1 MSCTIKESVQNF
13 KDAFEKKIVGNSK
26 TVKLSNSKT
35 TVIITPSSS
44 SRTVNTSD
52 KAYRMAEKQIKAL
65 DVLSKEYLGLKGSFR
80 PGKIEVSPDG
90 VVSYT
95 IRPPFNM
102 YREILKK
109 KESIEKL
116 EASEAMKSQE
126 KIKSTEKIKKNI
138 EENLPKGSLKN
149 LVVQGLE
156 KEIQEEKNLFNYSQE
171 VIDELAQDSYF
182 NDYPLPEE
190 GGDALYNLY
199 DDLQEQQNES
209 MEILFGDNVEPVS
222 DRVKEESLSSYAG
235 HLIRYKEK
243 LIERL
248 QAKRKV
254 LLEDLRATDELIE
267 DAVREKYLS
276 DVNSIDSF
284 IQRNYKDIKALK
296 TKQEDIMID
305 TLKKEIAD
313 IYTDLQGSP
322 EEVLS
327 AIANKNLFSRLE
339 LLERFIPSALSET
352 SKDYDES
359 FKEFFETN
367 EYGDFKGGLSFAF
380 TENPKIVASLRK
392 SVDQIR
398 AALDNQID
406 NIILEMVSQNSIF
419 LSKMSDVRG
428 DAARLSMED
437 FKKLLE
443 TELRDLNIFESNLTS
458 IIENDSSMEEYL
470 ARAELLME
478 TKTEHTANRKMAKKA
493 QESYEKAVSTVEG
506 LVSSGKIS
514 TKNRT
519 PRQVLSD
526 MMYDKT
532 SFGKKIIDKFSSSY
546 NRLLEDIKAQT
557 KAIKLANGLE
567 AEELFIKKMQT
578 ISLQHDV
585 IKPHMLRVIKE
596 RIEQNPNM
604 QSKLA
609 YFENVSEEEMDKYE
623 QELKEKLGYDF
634 DRQVDKIYNSLLNWE
649 FTENAALTGIVSQ
662 DLKRIYEDSP
672 WDFAKNFD
680 SLVSDLELGI
690 TSNIYTEYENPD
702 GERKKTFNN
711 PPLKNMF
718 LIPKGNPTTNPNHFN
733 QDFERDINSNQDI
746 YNAWRDISEYIND
759 YSIPRLGQKY
769 NTITRARKD
778 SLELLAAIKNSKDR
792 VWTGMNVKSLKNLF
806 SFLFDS
812 SIRER
817 FSRSGVHYQN
827 SNGITSHFSNESLQ
841 DIELR
846 TKSITAKYT
855 YDELKRELQKEGI
868 NTYISEGDFF
878 IQKANDPAYKVIK
891 TEQDTEETFK
901 KKSANMQARIAREYF
916 KLMARSLA
924 TQEIHAAFNTDVLEN
939 AMAQGNMAA
948 LQRGNEKALSTVK
961 MLQSFMQKR
970 NLRGSTEKEGNLKV
984 SKRKRADK
992 RFNTW
997 IETDIK
1003 NNKKG
1008 LNKTVVREPDTGDF
1022 ELDAELSQNSG
1033 NRDEQVKASNA
1044 LNRTIS
1050 NIKDAANIENYDPK
1064 TNKGKLAINV
1074 LRKFKFYEE
1083 AQKEYL
1089 DTLQSVLDGKL
1100 QTPDFSF
1107 KILED
1112 IDGIVR
1118 KVNYTTDYDAEGN
1131 LRYIKKHQVK
1141 ESDENGAE
1149 QISTKTFV
1157 ITEEEYSHALGT
1169 HFTSAA
1175 ARMGRDLT
1183 IAGVLNNL
1191 SSTFSFASLA
1201 FSVFTGSK
1209 NRAEGKISGALES
1222 ERQGKEQGKAFRSAN
1237 HFMSGYNSYRVLG
1250 KKAYSVS
1257 KAQKAQFRT
1266 LDLLAEEL
1274 DILQDKKDF
1283 IQRMSNA
1290 KENPLLTAF
1299 GPGID
1304 LPERKNQL
1312 PFLIKNASEMFV
1324 KDKDG
1329 NPISVFENGEFQIYI
1344 PGTLKLKPEFREG
1357 PEGKKNIE
1365 IWENFGANMRVRGQ
1379 ANPIHDL
1386 IAKTTADIINSQGNF
1401 SDQDSLAIFQKPLGS
1416 VLLLFNRWFGSRMNR
1431 MFITKEH
1438 LNPITGME
1446 GVEATM
1452 GVKRMFSSAPLIGGY
1467 GALLALQVA
1476 TPGVAGTVAL
1486 SSMITGAMVSAVRS
1500 RLNGGEFR
1508 PSQQYLIESAAL
1520 TVETLARTINFPMQ
1534 FFRSSKNLNFID
1546 SEWYGK
1552 ISPLE
1557 KALREDKISP
1567 LQATRVRVAS
1577 ASLATSLGMSLSFL
1591 GLRMA
1596 LNSTLID
1603 YLIDNI
1609 TAPDDDDDEKELQ
1622 RKRSLEFTL
1631 YTIQNT
1637 LGYGLENVNNNLQG
1651 SAFGEFNFINF
1662 MKDKTNLPLL
1672 GSLMKLQREVES
1684 FGGDEYDGDGPSY
1697 LTSAF
1702 AILNAMGI
1710 SSVPSIVGNT
1720 INFYNTEGKE
1730 GRIGFMHNKV
1740 YMPGTWTNKT
1750 YIKSQMTSEDVI
1762 RNLFNKNGF
1771 GLRNKIKDAHINRSA
1786 KEEGIWIKNFDGQ
1799 YDSFIS
1805 AADNKNKYLSK
1816 KENETYLEMAIRVRK
1831 ELESDET
1838 IKKDNPDLIK
1848 KLDEEIAHAQD
1859 KFEAEEAFKEKYYNE
1874 GQKSKENY
1882 DPSKKYKAT
1891 KSEIENFNKRLQEY
1905 EDKIESSYK

>member
-1 MSCTIKESVQNF
+1 MSCTIKESVQKF
-13 KDAFEKKIVGNSK
+13 KNAFEKKIVGNSK
-26 TVKLSNSKT
+26 TVKLSNGGA

-44 SRTVNTSD
+44 SKNVNTSD

-65 DVLSKEYLGLKGSFR
+65 DALSKEYLGLRGGFR

-90 VVSYT
+90 IVSYN

-102 YREILKK
+102 YRELLKK
-109 KESIEKL
+109 KESVEKL
-116 EASEAMKSQE
+116 EVAEAKRSQE
-126 KIKSTEKIKKNI
+126 KIENTEKLKKDV
-138 EENLPKGSLKN
+138 EEVLPEGSLKDFI
-149 LVVQGLE
+149 VQGLQE
-156 KEIQEEKNLFNYSQE
+156 EVQEEKNLFNYSQE
-171 VIDELAQDSYF
+171 VIDELAQDSYL

-199 DDLQEQQNES
+199 DDMQEQQEES
-209 MEILFGDNVEPVS
+209 METLFGNNVELVS
-222 DRVKEESLSSYAG
+222 DKVKEESLSSYAG

-254 LLEDLRATDELIE
+254 LLEDLRATDEVIE

-276 DVNSIDSF
+276 DVNTIDSF

-296 TKQEDIMID
+296 TKKEDIMID
-305 TLKKEIAD
+305 ILKKEIAD

-322 EEVLS
+322 EEILS
-327 AIANKNLFSRLE
+327 AIANKNLFSRIE
-339 LLERFIPSALSET
+339 LLEKFIPSALSES

-359 FKEFFETN
+359 FKEFFETA
-367 EYGDFKGGLSFAF
+367 EYGDYKGGLSFAF
-380 TENPKIVASLRK
+380 TENPNIVASLKK
-392 SVDQIR
+392 SLVQIR
-398 AALDNQID
+398 ASLNNQID

-428 DAARLSMED
+428 DASKLSMED

-443 TELRDLNIFESNLTS
+443 TELRDLNIFEANLTS

-478 TKTEHTANRKMAKKA
+478 TRTEHTVNKNMAKKA
-493 QESYEKAVSTVEG
+493 QESYDKAISAVEG
-506 LVSSGKIS
+506 LISSGRVSAKG
-514 TKNRT
+514 RT

-526 MMYDKT
+526 MMYDRA
-532 SFGKKIIDKFSSSY
+532 SLGKKIIDKFSSSY
-546 NRLLEDIKAQT
+546 NRLLGDLKAQT
-557 KAIKLANGLE
+557 KAIKLTNGLE
-567 AEELFIKKMQT
+567 AEQLFIKKMQT
-578 ISLQHDV
+578 IALQHDV

-604 QSKLA
+604 QNKLV
-609 YFENVSEEEMDKYE
+609 YFDGVSEQEMDEYE
-623 QELKEKLGYDF
+623 KELREKLGYDF

-649 FTENAALTGIVSQ
+649 FTENAALTGVVSQ

-680 SLVSDLELGI
+680 SLTSELELGI
-690 TSNIYTEYENPD
+690 TSNIYTEYENPN
-702 GERKKTFNN
+702 GEKRKTFNN
-711 PPLKNMF
+711 PPLRNMF
-718 LIPKGNPTTNPNHFN
+718 LIPKGNPQDNPGHFN

-746 YNAWRDISEYIND
+746 YNAWRDISEYINE

-778 SLELLAAIKNSKDR
+778 SLELLAAIKNSKDK
-792 VWTGMNVKSLKNLF
+792 VWTGMNVQSLKNLF
-806 SFLFDS
+806 NFLFDS
-812 SIRER
+812 SIREK

-846 TKSITAKYT
+846 TKSIIAKYT
-855 YDELKRELQKEGI
+855 YDELRKELQKEGVE
-868 NTYISEGDFF
+868 TYISEADFF
-878 IQKANDPAYKVIK
+878 VQKKNDPAYKVIR
-891 TEQDTEETFK
+891 TQQDTDATFA

-961 MLQSFMQKR
+961 MLQSFMQER
-970 NLRGSTEKEGNLKV
+970 NLRGATETQGNRKV
-984 SKRKRADK
+984 SKRRRADK

-1003 NNKKG
+1003 NNRKG
-1008 LNKTVVREPDTGDF
+1008 LNKTIVREPDTGDF
-1022 ELDAELSQNSG
+1022 ELDAELAQNSG

-1044 LNRTIS
+1044 LNRTL
-1050 NIKDAANIENYDPK
+1050 NKVKDIENYDPK
-1064 TNKGKLAINV
+1064 TTVGKFSINI
-1074 LRKFKFYEE
+1074 LRRFKFYEE
-1083 AQKEYL
+1083 AQKDYL
-1089 DTLQSVLDGKL
+1089 NTLQAILDGKL

-1107 KILED
+1107 RILED

-1118 KVNYTTDYDAEGN
+1118 NVTYTTDYDEEGN

-1141 ESDENGAE
+1141 KLDDNGAE
-1149 QISTKTFV
+1149 QISTETFV
-1157 ITEEEYSHALGT
+1157 ITENDYAEALGT
-1169 HFTSAA
+1169 HYTSAA

-1183 IAGVLNNL
+1183 MAGFLNNL
-1191 SSTFSFASLA
+1191 GATFSYTSLA
-1201 FSVFTGSK
+1201 FSAFVGTK
-1209 NRAEGKISGALES
+1209 NRLEGKNSGALES

-1237 HFMSGYNSYRVLG
+1237 HFMSGYNAYRVG
-1250 KKAYSVS
+1250 S
-1257 KAQKAQFRT
+1257 KNKENLTKGRKAQFRT

-1274 DILQDKKDF
+1274 DIFQDRKDF

-1299 GPGID
+1299 GAGID

-1312 PFLIKNASEMFV
+1312 PFLIKNASEMLV

-1329 NPISVFENGEFQIYI
+1329 NQVAVFGNGEFQIYI

-1365 IWENFGANMRVRGQ
+1365 IWENFGANIRVRGQ

-1401 SDQDSLAIFQKPLGS
+1401 SDQDTLAVFQKPLGS
-1416 VLLLFNRWFGSRMNR
+1416 LLLLFNRWFGSRMNR
-1431 MFITKEH
+1431 MFISKKY

-1452 GVKRMFSSAPLIGGY
+1452 GAKRIFSSAPLIGGY
-1467 GALLALQVA
+1467 GALLALQTF
-1476 TPGVAGTVAL
+1476 TPGVAGTIAL
-1486 SSMITGAMVSAVRS
+1486 SSMITGAMVSAVKS
-1500 RLNGGEFR
+1500 KINGGELK
-1508 PSQQYLIESAAL
+1508 PSKEYLIESAAL

-1557 KALREDKISP
+1557 KALKEDKISL
-1567 LQATRVRVAS
+1567 LQANRVRVAS

-1603 YLIDNI
+1603 HLIDNL
-1609 TAPDDDDDEKELQ
+1609 TAPDDDDDEEELQ

-1631 YTIQNT
+1631 YVIQNT
-1637 LGYGLENVNNNLQG
+1637 LGYGIENVNNNLQ
-1651 SAFGEFNFINF
+1651 SAAFGEFNFINF
-1662 MKDKTNLPLL
+1662 IKDRSSLPLL
-1672 GSLMKLQREVES
+1672 GSLVKMQREIDS
-1684 FGGDEYDGDGPSY
+1684 FGDDGYNDNDSSF
-1697 LTSAF
+1697 LTSTLAV
-1702 AILNAMGI
+1702 LNALGI
-1710 SSVPSIVGNT
+1710 SSVPSILGNT
-1720 INFYNTEGKE
+1720 VNFYSTEGKE

-1740 YMPGTWTNKT
+1740 YMPGSWSNKAF
-1750 YIKSQMTSEDVI
+1750 IESQMTSEDVI
-1762 RNLFNKNGF
+1762 RNLFNKNGY
-1771 GLRNKIKDAHINRSA
+1771 GLRNKIKKVHIDRTA
-1786 KEEGIWIKNFDGQ
+1786 DEAGIWFNSFDNR

-1805 AADNKNKYLSK
+1805 AADEKNKYLSK
-1816 KENETYLEMAIRVRK
+1816 KSNETYLEMAIRIRK
-1831 ELESDET
+1831 MLESDKTLQE
-1838 IKKDNPDLIK
+1838 DNPDLIK

-1859 KFEAEEAFKEKYYNE
+1859 KFEAEEAFKEKYYSE
-1874 GQKSKENY
+1874 GQKSNENY

-1891 KSEIENFNKRLQEY
+1891 KEEIEFFNQKLQEY